1 MSDNPMMFTYINETI
16 TMDEWELKIVFLF
29 FSRICLHPKCCLE
42 TKGGRKNIYYDN
54 KSKATAVVFNDV
66 RVCLRVCVT
75 GEIKKKKRKD
85 SQPTSEM
92 HLIIIIIM
100 IMFFFWLFDDRF
112 YQNSSWLMS
121 VNVTIIIMMV
131 RILNLVFLHAKK
143 AKKTLNN
150 SRLSNFKFIKSV
162 VIIG

>member
-75 GEIKKKKRKD
+75 GEIKKETKRFTTD
-85 SQPTSEM
+85 IRNASN
-92 HLIIIIIM
+92 HHYHH
-100 IMFFFWLFDDRF
+100 D
-112 YQNSSWLMS
+112 N
-121 VNVTIIIMMV
+121 
-131 RILNLVFLHAKK
+131 VFLLA
-143 AKKTLNN
+143 
-150 SRLSNFKFIKSV
+150 V
-162 VIIG
+162 